1 MKRQALFLI
10 REKVIDCI
18 LTIYPRKVAKWILC
32 RKKEGVPLCY
42 SHTQPGH
49 EPDLMQVKMGE
60 NCPRIDG
67 NLHTVRVETARYG
80 FCIRI

>member
-1 MKRQALFLI
+1 MKS
-10 REKVIDCI
+10 
-18 LTIYPRKVAKWILC
+18 
-32 RKKEGVPLCY
+32 LCY
-42 SHTQPGH
+42 SHTHPGH

-60 NCPRIDG
+60 NYPGIDV

>member
-1 MKRQALFLI
+1 MIFFSFLEVMI
-10 REKVIDCI
+10 QEHWDG
-18 LTIYPRKVAKWILC
+18 LDPF
-32 RKKEGVPLCY
+32 LCY

-60 NCPRIDG
+60 NFPGIDV
-67 NLHTVRVETARYG
+67 NLHTVRVETARG

>member
-1 MKRQALFLI
+1 MLTGNKRVTD
-10 REKVIDCI
+10 KS
-18 LTIYPRKVAKWILC
+18 
-32 RKKEGVPLCY
+32 LCY

-60 NCPRIDG
+60 NCPGIDG